1 MKAYWQTQLTNA
13 LTLFAAA
20 DGVCVRPLAGEG
32 LMDNVI
38 KAYSHDPGGS
48 DG

>member
-13 LTLFAAA
+13 LALFAAA
-20 DGVCVRPLAGEG
+20 EGVCVRPLAGG

-38 KAYSHDPGGS
+38 KADSHDPGGS